1 MLNQSFYKI
10 HSLHGCLFLSYYTQN
25 QAIEIQMHLN

>member
-10 HSLHGCLFLSYYTQN
+10 LSLHGGLFLSYYTQN
-25 QAIEIQMHLN
+25 QAIEI